1 MSLDRFPL
9 SNADRRFLEQ
19 GLKTDTF
26 RQTLLL
32 EGGDD
37 ETRHMLALYLANAL
51 VCEGAGERPC
61 GRCKAC
67 VKCAAHSH
75 PDVRLYAPEKK
86 NATFRVEVCRQ
97 IRQDAFVVPN
107 DGDSKV
113 YILED
118 SQNMNDSSENA
129 LLKILEEPPKGVYF
143 LLTCTDRSAMLP
155 TILSRATV
163 VTLLGEAIPRRETLD
178 AALDIAKAAAQN
190 ELALLKASAALPKER
205 EQICEVLQCLC
216 DVFED
221 ALIRKSGAAGTDAF
235 TPAAEILAQQF
246 TKPKIY
252 ALYRTALQLL
262 RDAEHNAN
270 VNLLQT
276 GVCYRLRRAAENR

>member
-9 SNADRRFLEQ
+9 SNADRRFLEK
-19 GLKTDTF
+19 GLKTDAF
-26 RQTLLL
+26 WQTLLL
-32 EGGDD
+32 EGGD
-37 ETRHMLALYLANAL
+37 EQARHALALYLASAL

-67 VKCAAHSH
+67 VKCAANSH

-86 NATFRVEVCRQ
+86 NAAFRVELCRQ

-107 DGDSKV
+107 DGEHKV

-118 SQNMNDSSENA
+118 SQNMNESSENA

-143 LLTCTDRSAMLP
+143 ILTCLSRSAMLP
-155 TILSRATV
+155 TILSRAAV
-163 VTLLGEAIPRRETLD
+163 VSLLGDASPAQETLTL
-178 AALDIAKAAAQN
+178 ALDIAKAAAQN
-190 ELALLKASAALPKER
+190 ELALLKASAALPRER
-205 EQICEVLQCLC
+205 EQICDVLRCLC

-221 ALIRKSGAAGTDAF
+221 ALMRKSGAAGEESFA
-235 TPAAEILAQQF
+235 PAGEKLVQQF

-252 ALYRTALQLL
+252 ALYTASLELL

-276 GVCYRLRRAAENR
+276 GVCYRLRRATENQ